1 MKKII
6 VIAYFVM
13 LLTASSFAQ
22 RVVMANY
29 TDTITNAQTKYYPA
43 AVQPALTYGAFQC
56 WVDHITGSTD
66 STYVMLQ
73 GSMDNSVWITLSST
87 LYANTIIST
96 AAAPTDFK
104 TFRMT
109 TTDAGMTWNISTPL
123 LLPYYRYAVTHYATG
138 TVRFL
143 GYLYKKK

>member
-1 MKKII
+1 MKKIAL
-6 VIAYFVM
+6 IACVM
-13 LLTASSFAQ
+13 LLAASSFSQ

-56 WVDHITGSTD
+56 YVDHITGSTD

-73 GSMDNSVWITLSST
+73 GSLDNSNWITLGST
-87 LYANTIIST
+87 LYTNTIIST
-96 AAAPTDFK
+96 AASPTDFK
-104 TFRMT
+104 IFRMT
-109 TTDAGMTWNISTPL
+109 TTDAGMIWNISTPL